1 MRCCYAA
8 AMMPHRRL
16 SLRRCCVLCC
26 FIVHSIIQVSAQD
39 ATNNNPSR
47 QSLQTTKQ
55 PFHGHVISNFLNH
68 RCGATFKDSARPSLW
83 TYEGTLS
90 DPLSG
95 KVIAEVEGL
104 ELVKQLPTM
113 TSSSCNSRDKTL
125 LNNLCTKNILFPKQK
140 TQSSQPSWDTATTI
154 LSRKLFC
161 YRRPSSMNDAQNGDS
176 ESKSSPSKSLL
187 TSIRLRPDGPLRHLS
202 PLENMA
208 VYDSAITYITR
219 NNGREMVVFTELGGG
234 QADDI
239 DGYDLNDG
247 KKHYVMG
254 SAQCGSDATLFSFAI
269 QALKGTLND
278 KGDHGPMLPPL
289 KHPSSDGSNEVVISP
304 PRSRLLQFGKGD
316 GSSADGAA
324 ASERKYR
331 TVRESYSYSMQGDKD
346 TSDVSEQ
353 TKHDNTSRF
362 DLIGRL
368 RKQKRQPNPMVEEMQ
383 IPCTVKYTRY
393 GEAPPWY
400 APGRMC
406 SLELHGRRLSD
417 DIMSTIPQDLSPL
430 LSWAASKCKP
440 SFWSGWPAI
449 SPARTS
455 GTRDNEEHAL
465 AQQAIRLFFSNESRR
480 FTLPNDH
487 LSESEERSWA
497 STAENTLGRVQSRLK
512 RLSKSFIVSEIPK

>member
-1 MRCCYAA
+1 
-8 AMMPHRRL
+8 MPQRSI
-16 SLRRCCVLCC
+16 SLRRCRAVIC
-26 FIVHSIIQVSAQD
+26 FIVLFSIIQVSAQAR
-39 ATNNNPSR
+39 ATNSNSLTL
-47 QSLQTTKQ
+47 QSLATKE
-55 PFHGHVISNFLNH
+55 PFHGHVISNFMNH
-68 RCGATFKDSARPSLW
+68 RCGIWS
-83 TYEGTLS
+83 YGGTLS

-113 TSSSCNSRDKTL
+113 TSSSCDSSDKAL
-125 LNNLCTKNILFPKQK
+125 LNNLCAKNVLFPKQATK
-140 TQSSQPSWDTATTI
+140 SAQQSWDTATTI

-161 YRRPSSMNDAQNGDS
+161 YRRPSGMNDAQNSDS
-176 ESKSSPSKSLL
+176 ESKFSPSKSLL

-234 QADDI
+234 KADNI

-254 SAQCGSDATLFSFAI
+254 SAQCGRDTSSFSFAI
-269 QALKGTLND
+269 QALKGTLN
-278 KGDHGPMLPPL
+278 KKENHGPMLPPL
-289 KHPSSDGSNEVVISP
+289 KHPSGDGGNEVVVISP

-316 GSSADGAA
+316 GSSTDGAA
-324 ASERKYR
+324 ATERKYKI
-331 TVRESYSYSMQGDKD
+331 VRESYSYSMQDD
-346 TSDVSEQ
+346 NDASDVSEQ
-353 TKHDNTSRF
+353 PRHDNTSRF

-368 RKQKRQPNPMVEEMQ
+368 RNKTRQPNPMVEEIQ
-383 IPCTVKYTRY
+383 TPYTVKYTRY

-406 SLELHGRRLSD
+406 SLELYGRRLSD
-417 DIMSTIPQDLSPL
+417 NLSTTSQDLSPL

-449 SPARTS
+449 SPTGTS
-455 GTRDNEEHAL
+455 GTRNNQEV
-465 AQQAIRLFFSNESRR
+465 QQAIRLFSNESRR
-480 FTLPNDH
+480 FILPNDE
-487 LSESEERSWA
+487 LSETEERSWA
-497 STAENTLGRVQSRLK
+497 STAEKALSRVQSRLK
-512 RLSKSFIVSEIPK
+512 RLSKSVIVSDTPR

>member
-1 MRCCYAA
+1 
-8 AMMPHRRL
+8 MMPHRRL
-16 SLRRCCVLCC
+16 SLHRCCAVTCICVL
-26 FIVHSIIQVSAQD
+26 SIIQVSAQE
-39 ATNNNPSR
+39 ARNKNPSP

-55 PFHGHVISNFLNH
+55 PFHGHTIANFLNH
-68 RCGATFKDSARPSLW
+68 RCGSTFKESAKPSIW

-95 KVIAEVEGL
+95 KVIAGVEGL

-113 TSSSCNSRDKTL
+113 TSSSCNSRDMAL
-125 LNNLCTKNILFPKQK
+125 LNNLRTKNILFPKQT

-161 YRRPSSMNDAQNGDS
+161 YRRPSSMNDAQDGDS
-176 ESKSSPSKSLL
+176 EFKSSPRKSLL

-234 QADDI
+234 KADDI

-247 KKHYVMG
+247 KMHYVMG
-254 SAQCGSDATLFSFAI
+254 SAQCGRDATSFSFAI
-269 QALKGTLND
+269 QALKGTSSN

-316 GSSADGAA
+316 GSNADGAA

-331 TVRESYSYSMQGDKD
+331 TVRESYSYSMHGDKD

-362 DLIGRL
+362 DLLGRV
-368 RKQKRQPNPMVEEMQ
+368 RKQKRQPNPTVEEIQ
-383 IPCTVKYTRY
+383 TPCTVKYTRY

-406 SLELHGRRLSD
+406 SLELHGKRLSD
-417 DIMSTIPQDLSPL
+417 DMSTTSQAISPL
-430 LSWAASKCKP
+430 LSWASSKCKP

-449 SPARTS
+449 SSSRTN
-455 GTRDNEEHAL
+455 GIRDNEEHAL
-465 AQQAIRLFFSNESRR
+465 AQQAIRLFSNESRR
-480 FTLPNDH
+480 FILPSDH
-487 LSESEERSWA
+487 FSETEGRRWA
-497 STAENTLGRVQSRLK
+497 SASENALSRVHIRLK
-512 RLSKSFIVSEIPK
+512 RLSKSVIVSKIPR